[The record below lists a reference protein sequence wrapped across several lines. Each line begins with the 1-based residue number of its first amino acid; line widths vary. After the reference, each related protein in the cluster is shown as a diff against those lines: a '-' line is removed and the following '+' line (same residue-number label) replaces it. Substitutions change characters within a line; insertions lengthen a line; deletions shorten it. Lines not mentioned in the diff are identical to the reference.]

1 MAYPGA
7 LFRYG
12 TFSLG
17 VVVASFGSSLIVKAG
32 LGCSPIA
39 SLPFV
44 INLLVP
50 AVTLGTFTFL
60 INAAALAGQAAV
72 LRREFRPAQLLQ
84 LPASFLFSMG
94 LDVWLWLL
102 RGWTL
107 SSCPAR
113 TALLLAGCTVLGL
126 GVALEVMGDVMYLPC
141 EGFCRAVNKKY
152 AVPFGAAKTAFD
164 VTIVAAAIAVSLLC
178 LGRLAGA
185 GAGTVVAA
193 VSTGGLA
200 QLFQRLL
207 RPLLGGG
214 APLSQEESSR

>member
-44 INLLVP
+44 LNLLVP

-94 LDVWLWLL
+94 LDAVLL
-102 RGWTL
+102 PR
-107 SSCPAR
+107 P
-113 TALLLAGCTVLGL
+113 
-126 GVALEVMGDVMYLPC
+126 D
-141 EGFCRAVNKKY
+141 
-152 AVPFGAAKTAFD
+152 GAAPCG
-164 VTIVAAAIAVSLLC
+164 VY
-178 LGRLAGA
+178 RAG
-185 GAGTVVAA
+185 
-193 VSTGGLA
+193 
-200 QLFQRLL
+200 
-207 RPLLGGG
+207 PGGG
-214 APLSQEESSR
+214 PGGNGGRDVPPL